1 MQTTSRKLITIVA
14 EALLEDR
21 LLQEIQQLGAHGYTV
36 TRASGRGT
44 RGVWASDWEGANVRI
59 EALVGS
65 DVADRILTHLVE
77 SYFDLYAVVAYVQT
91 VEVVRGD
98 KYGDA

>member
-1 MQTTSRKLITIVA
+1 MRTASRKLVTIVA

-21 LLQEIQQLGAHGYTV
+21 LVLELRQLGASGYTL

-44 RGVWASDWEGANVRI
+44 RGVRASEWEGNNVRI
-59 EALVGS
+59 ETLVGEE
-65 DVADRILTHLVE
+65 VADQILTHL
-77 SYFDLYAVVAYVQT
+77 SDKYFELYAVVAYVQT

-98 KYGDA
+98 KYGAP